1 MSLRPPRPAH
11 HQCGAGPGGNLD
23 VCDGPEGT
31 RAKLA
36 SGADGY
42 YVNMTFGYPQPRKR
56 WEWNVSAG
64 YKYLEPDATLDAY
77 TDSDFHL
84 GGTNA
89 RGYIV
94 SGSLGL
100 FDNVWLMGRGFR
112 PVRSTARRWLSM
124 SCNSI

>member
-1 MSLRPPRPAH
+1 
-11 HQCGAGPGGNLD
+11 
-23 VCDGPEGT
+23 
-31 RAKLA
+31 
-36 SGADGY
+36 
-42 YVNMTFGYPQPRKR
+42 MTFGYPQPRKR

-100 FDNVWLMGRGFR
+100 FDNVWLMGR
-112 PVRSTARRWLSM
+112 WLSASEVYGPPM
-124 SCNSI
+124 AIDVVQLDLNAGF